1 MQSLLSKLQKT
12 NTIITMN
19 KNYFEIKRAGINT
32 TFQDQGRSN
41 LYHIGIPFSGAMDN
55 RNFQISNKL
64 VGNETNSPVIEFAY
78 QGPLL
83 KYFGDDIKCAIAG
96 DVKFIIR
103 KNDNDIEGNCY
114 QSFTL
119 ENGDEIDIITT
130 NKSVYG
136 YLAISGEFNL
146 EYQWSSCSINTKA
159 NIGSN
164 NGKRIEDTQKIYISK
179 INKNSNDKKLNY
191 INTKIEKIR
200 VIKGTNFNYFSDEG
214 KNIFFDKEFVVSKL
228 SDRMGMRLDGPKI
241 ENIVDTN
248 IKSEG
253 LIKGVIQVPAD
264 GNPIIMLS
272 DHGTIG
278 GYPKIGVVIS
288 ADYDKLVQLTPGSKI
303 KFQEVEL
310 SSAETLFKLYDLET
324 QNLISQI

>member
-1 MQSLLSKLQKT
+1 MRSLLSKLQKI

-179 INKNSNDKKLNY
+179 INKNLNDKKLNY

>member
-1 MQSLLSKLQKT
+1 
-12 NTIITMN
+12 MN
-19 KNYFEIKRAGINT
+19 KNYFKIKRAGINT

-96 DVKFIIR
+96 DVKFTIK

-136 YLAISGEFNL
+136 YLAISGEFDL

-179 INKNSNDKKLNY
+179 INKNLNDKKLNY

-253 LIKGVIQVPAD
+253 LIKGVIQVPPD

-324 QNLISQI
+324 QKLISQI